1 MQRRPKQRGRR
12 RVAGPALTAA
22 VVVVSIGSLG
32 GLHLWAGE
40 ADSAPGPADALG
52 LALLRADLELNPD
65 DATLRMRLTREQ
77 LALGMYRD
85 AERTLVPLFGA
96 GTAMAPEAALLSVD
110 VKLAAWRAIA
120 PELPARHAAQA
131 DALARL
137 EAFLPRQGNLDD
149 LAHAARAARE
159 LARPDLAA
167 RADERAAANSRLRSC
182 AEASASQASRLAG
195 RSDA

>member
-1 MQRRPKQRGRR
+1 
-12 RVAGPALTAA
+12 
-22 VVVVSIGSLG
+22 SLG

-159 LARPDLAA
+159 LGRPDLAA
-167 RADERAAANSRLRSC
+167 RADERAAALEPDPRRAMDLGLTAVDEFR
-182 AEASASQASRLAG
+182 AADRGDEALRLAEKLVE
-195 RSDA
+195 RFPADRTVVERAL